1 MGDRITEHYAN
12 DGIAERILS
21 AVRGNLPPGTPLT
34 PELLAAAD
42 QLHGRGLDATK
53 ELAALLD
60 PQPGEHILDIG
71 SGVGGPA
78 RWIASKF
85 GCHVT
90 GIDLTEDFCVAANE
104 LTRATALAER
114 VTIVHGSATALPFAD
129 RTFDRAYSHNV
140 IMNIADKRAFYREA
154 LRVLKPGGV
163 LALLNLVA
171 GPIGTPHY
179 PAPWAASASTS
190 FLATFEETRADLA
203 AEGFEIIEIEDTTA
217 RIRGARQAHAQRL
230 EAGTAPVLGAH
241 LVMGPRMK
249 EFQLNVIRSEEQG
262 SIGSMQ
268 ALVRRP
274 L

>member
-1 MGDRITEHYAN
+1 MTDRIAEHYAN

-21 AVRGNLPPGTPLT
+21 AVTATLAPGTPLT
-34 PELLAAAD
+34 AELLAAAD

-60 PQPGEHILDIG
+60 PKAGEHILDIG

-85 GCHVT
+85 NCHVT
-90 GIDLTEDFCVAANE
+90 GIDLTAAFCEAADE
-104 LTRATALAER
+104 LNRATALTDR
-114 VTIVHGSATALPFAD
+114 VSIVHGSATSLPFAD

-140 IMNIADKRAFYREA
+140 IMNISDKSAFYREA
-154 LRVLKPGGV
+154 RRVLKPGGV
-163 LALLNLVA
+163 LALLNLIA
-171 GPIGTPHY
+171 GSVGRPHY
-179 PAPWAASASTS
+179 PAPWAASSATS
-190 FLATFEETRADLA
+190 FLATFEETRADLL
-203 AEGFEIIEIEDTTA
+203 AEGFEIIEIEDTTE
-217 RIRGARQAHAQRL
+217 RSRDVRRAHAQRL

-249 EFQLNVIRSEEQG
+249 ELQLNVIRSEEEG

>member
-1 MGDRITEHYAN
+1 MTDRIAEHYAN
-12 DGIAERILS
+12 EGIAERILS
-21 AVRGNLPPGTPLT
+21 AVKATLPPGTALT
-34 PELLAAAD
+34 ADHLAPAD

-60 PQPGEHILDIG
+60 PKPGEHILDIG

-85 GCHVT
+85 DCRIT
-90 GIDLTEDFCVAANE
+90 GIDLTEVFCEAAE
-104 LTRATALAER
+104 ALSRATGLSDR
-114 VTIVHGSATALPFAD
+114 ITIVHGSATALPFAD
-129 RTFDRAYSHNV
+129 RTFDSAYSHNV

-154 LRVLKPGGV
+154 WRVLKPGGV

-171 GPIGTPHY
+171 GSTGTPHY
-179 PAPWAASASTS
+179 PAPWAASAATS
-190 FLATFEETRADLA
+190 FLATLDETRDDLA
-203 AEGFEIIEIEDTTA
+203 AEGFEIVALEDTTT
-217 RIRGARQAHAQRL
+217 RTLGVRRAHAQRL

-249 EFQLNVIRSEEQG
+249 EFQLNVIRSEDEG